1 MTMRIALALAMV
13 LLGVLA
19 LDGIYWH
26 WAIVIYLGRELLD
39 LIDWVTIWNRL

>member
-1 MTMRIALALAMV
+1 MRIAFALALI

-19 LDGIYWH
+19 VDGLYWD
-26 WAIVIYLGRELLD
+26 WAVVIYLGRELLD